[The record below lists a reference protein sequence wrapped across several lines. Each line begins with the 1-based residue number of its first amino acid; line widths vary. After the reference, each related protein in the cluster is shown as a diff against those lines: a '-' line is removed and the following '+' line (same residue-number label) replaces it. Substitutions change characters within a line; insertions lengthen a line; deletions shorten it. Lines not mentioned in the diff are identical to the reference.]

1 MDGERAI
8 WEGRNRVTRKTK
20 LCVARWSSFNQNY
33 KSLAVEKKK
42 QMELQYVEEWM
53 EGWRSATDDL
63 ISI

>member
-8 WEGRNRVTRKTK
+8 WEEGCRAARETK

-33 KSLAVEKKK
+33 KGVPVEK
-42 QMELQYVEEWM
+42 QMELQLVEEWM

-63 ISI
+63 ISIL

>member
-8 WEGRNRVTRKTK
+8 WEEGSRATRETK

-33 KSLAVEKKK
+33 EGLPVEK
-42 QMELQYVEEWM
+42 QMELQYVEEWR